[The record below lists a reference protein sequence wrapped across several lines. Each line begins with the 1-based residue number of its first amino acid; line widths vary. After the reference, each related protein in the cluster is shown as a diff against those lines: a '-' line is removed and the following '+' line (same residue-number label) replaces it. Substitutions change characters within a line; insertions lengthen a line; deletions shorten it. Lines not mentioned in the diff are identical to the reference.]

1 MMNIKNI
8 AIVKP
13 VKMYNKGDDSFYL
26 NEKGLMLVEYEDN
39 SRRYLD
45 VANRVDITDY
55 EEWEPV
61 LDKKSKMKFIFE
73 GDKEYY
79 I

>member
-1 MMNIKNI
+1 MNIKNI

-13 VKMYNKGDDSFYL
+13 VKMYNKDDDSFYF
-26 NEKGLMLVEYEDN
+26 NKQGLMLVEYEDN
-39 SRRYLD
+39 TRRYLD
-45 VANRVDITDY
+45 IVNRVDITDY
-55 EEWEPV
+55 EEWEPI
-61 LDKKSKMKFIFE
+61 LDKKSKMNYIFE

>member
-1 MMNIKNI
+1 MNIKNI

-13 VKMYNKGDDSFYL
+13 VKMYNKDDDSFYL

-79 I
+79 N

>member
-1 MMNIKNI
+1 MDIKNI

-13 VKMYNKGDDSFYL
+13 VKMYNKDDDSFYL

-45 VANRVDITDY
+45 IANKVDITDY